1 MPLTVEQRVAIVK
14 EAHSWL
20 GTPYRGHCH
29 FKGPHGG
36 ADCGQFLAAV
46 YVEADVLPESIWST
60 IPRDYSLQVSMHQES
75 TEYIDLISRFF
86 RLIPESEVL
95 PGDVV
100 VYKFGFAYA
109 HAAIIID
116 WPAHV
121 IHSFGRHGVS
131 GAHGKKTPKFHR
143 AQRLFF
149 TVKDSY
155 C

>member
-1 MPLTVEQRVAIVK
+1 MSLTVEQRIAIVK

-20 GTPYRGHCH
+20 CTPYKGHSC
-29 FKGPHGG
+29 FKGARGG
-36 ADCGQFLAAV
+36 VDCGQLLYGIYHNCGHV
-46 YVEADVLPESIWST
+46 PEIKLPT
-60 IPRDYSLQVSMHQES
+60 DYSLQVSMHQES
-75 TEYIDLISRFF
+75 TEYIDLVSRFF

-100 VYKFGFAYA
+100 VYKFGYAYA

-116 WPAHV
+116 WPTHV

-143 AQRLFF
+143 ANRLFF